1 MKPEPSDLLIRR
13 KRVNELGE
21 WEYECS
27 ECENWLE
34 KSKFRGCVNFV
45 DAYGNCLM
53 CSSCRA
59 KLSRKTGKENDMLIV
74 RELLT
79 KTGFYDYESPEA
91 WLQSKLKTRKRK

>member
-1 MKPEPSDLLIRR
+1 MKPKSSDLLIRR

-27 ECENWLE
+27 ECLDWLE
-34 KSKFRGCVNFV
+34 KSKFRGCVNYV

-59 KLSRKTGKENDMLIV
+59 KLSRQTGKENDLKIV

-79 KTGFYDYESPEA
+79 KTGFYNYNSPED
-91 WLQSKLKTRKRK
+91 WLKSKLENRKKK